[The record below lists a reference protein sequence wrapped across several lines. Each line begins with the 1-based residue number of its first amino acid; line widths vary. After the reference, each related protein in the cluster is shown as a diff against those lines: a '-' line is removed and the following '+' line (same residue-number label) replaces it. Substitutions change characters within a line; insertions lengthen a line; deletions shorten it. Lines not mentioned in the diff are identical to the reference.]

1 MEKNIR
7 KKFLE
12 ENFCDNREMAEKAIE
27 RIEKENPFAFTREKV
42 VRCKDI
48 DESLFFGDIDKMVTF
63 LGELKKQGYIRL
75 VQEFNGYDN
84 TYFLAEYDDDE
95 TDKEMFERFCRI
107 VMKEV
112 LIIED
117 EIEEENKKKAKIAA
131 LEKELKIL
139 KGE

>member
-27 RIEKENPFAFTREKV
+27 RIEKENPFAFTREKI

-63 LGELKKQGYIRL
+63 LGELKK
-75 VQEFNGYDN
+75 
-84 TYFLAEYDDDE
+84 
-95 TDKEMFERFCRI
+95 
-107 VMKEV
+107 
-112 LIIED
+112 
-117 EIEEENKKKAKIAA
+117 
-131 LEKELKIL
+131 
-139 KGE
+139 

>member
-7 KKFLE
+7 KKLLKDYFSE
-12 ENFCDNREMAEKAIE
+12 ERELAEKAIE
-27 RIEKENPFAFTREKV
+27 RIEKENPFAFIREKI
-42 VRCKDI
+42 VRCKEI

-63 LGELKKQGYIRL
+63 LGELKKQGYTRL

-84 TYFLAEYDDDE
+84 TDFLAEYDDDE
-95 TDKEMFERFCRI
+95 TDEEMLERFCRI

-112 LIIED
+112 CILED

-131 LEKELKIL
+131 LEKELKEL